1 MFTYLNARLV
11 NCQHHKTS
19 VLNFRISAVMSKKR
33 NAGSFRHMFSSFV
46 YGVLVM
52 PDDKYGS

>member
-1 MFTYLNARLV
+1 MTAQSY
-11 NCQHHKTS
+11 
-19 VLNFRISAVMSKKR
+19 SAINEKGEGVVFWIMSKKR

-52 PDDKYGS
+52 PNDKYGSW